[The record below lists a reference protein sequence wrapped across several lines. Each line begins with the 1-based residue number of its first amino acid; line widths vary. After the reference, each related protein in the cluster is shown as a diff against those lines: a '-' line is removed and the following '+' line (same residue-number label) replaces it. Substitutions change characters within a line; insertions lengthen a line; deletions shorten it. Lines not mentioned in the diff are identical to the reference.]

1 MAKRVIYIREVF
13 FVCEITVTVVC
24 CVLQCLQI
32 DYKMQGS
39 LEKSGKQHC
48 GAKKFILALRYRLIW
63 HLVVDGTYQAL
74 CNCY

>member
-1 MAKRVIYIREVF
+1 M
-13 FVCEITVTVVC
+13 C
-24 CVLQCLQI
+24 CVLQCPQI